1 MVYETTIK
9 VSKEFRNRL
18 TSLKKPNETYQEFL
32 ETQVGVKRAN

>member
-18 TSLKKPNETYQEFL
+18 SSLKKPNETYQQFL
-32 ETQVGVKRAN
+32 EKQVGEKHAS